1 MSTAPAG
8 PALPRGD
15 SRRRIT
21 QAALDL
27 FEEQGYPATTV
38 DHITERAGLSRRTF
52 FHHFPSKDAV
62 LFLDHEHLIE
72 RVRTRLAD
80 AEEADPVEA
89 VVAAVRLVLRS
100 YLAEP
105 EVSLR
110 RYRLAR
116 SSPDL
121 REREIAWVHRYQ
133 LLFSRYLTARYAER
147 GDGDLL
153 GETQAAGLV
162 ALHNHVLREWL
173 TRGAHGDAEAAFDEA
188 ITWYRAGSAT
198 PAASRRRVVVAA
210 FDHDVDPEHL
220 ARVISDAR
228 GQRPGDRP
236 A

>member
-1 MSTAPAG
+1 MTTAPSH
-8 PALPRGD
+8 PPLPRGD

-21 QAALDL
+21 EAALDL
-27 FEEQGYPATTV
+27 FEEQGYSATTV

-72 RVRTRLAD
+72 RVRVRLAEG
-80 AEEADPVEA
+80 AEDDPVDA

-100 YLAEP
+100 YVAEP
-105 EVSLR
+105 TVSVR

-116 SSPDL
+116 GSADL

-147 GDGDLL
+147 PDGDLL

-162 ALHNHVLREWL
+162 SLHNHVLRAWL
-173 TRGAHGDAEAAFDEA
+173 SGGATSDAEAAFDEA
-188 ITWYRAGSAT
+188 ITWFRREAP
-198 PAASRRRVVVAA
+198 PAPVPGRRVVVAA

-228 GQRPGDRP
+228 AEG
-236 A
+236 

>member
-1 MSTAPAG
+1 MTSATSLP
-8 PALPRGD
+8 PVPRGD

-21 QAALDL
+21 EAALEL

-72 RVRTRLAD
+72 RVRQRLAD
-80 AEEADPVEA
+80 GLDEEPVTA
-89 VVAAVRLVLRS
+89 VIAAVRLVMRS

-105 EVSLR
+105 AVSVR

-116 SSPDL
+116 ASADL

-133 LLFSRYLTARYAER
+133 LLFSRYLSGRYADRDQGE
-147 GDGDLL
+147 LL
-153 GETQAAGLV
+153 GETLAAALV
-162 ALHNHVLREWL
+162 ALHNHVLRDWL
-173 TRGAHGDAEAAFDEA
+173 AGGGTSDAEAAFDEA
-188 ITWYRAGSAT
+188 IAWFRSASVPEAT
-198 PAASRRRVVVAA
+198 PSRRVVVAA

-228 GQRPGDRP
+228 TDRS
-236 A
+236 